1 MQTKK
6 IVKTTYRLVAV
17 MILIIVPILAF
28 ASNPKQKTVL
38 YVSSFAETTY
48 WSQKTEKTLLE
59 TFKNENYNVN
69 LLRLFLDEEK
79 TPKLED
85 RIRILQDFFKKNKEK
100 IDVIVVF
107 DYGATKVFLNYSD
120 PIISKIPVVFASEL
134 EKGTEIK
141 YKNVTGLA
149 FDYGVSQTY
158 KCGLRIFPNTK
169 KVYVWADNSPTG
181 KLFIEE
187 AMAHLKGY
195 NPDVE
200 IEYGLKV
207 GSLDELRKRCKS
219 LDTNSF
225 VIFGTWSLDTLGRK
239 YSDEELANIFF
250 KDVKVP
256 IFCTYEE
263 RIGDGFLGGFV
274 QTPQGNAVSAAR
286 KAIRIFNGEFVD
298 RMEIE
303 HIAPTPIFD
312 VRGLVKFDGN
322 IKALPSSSVLVNKF
336 SGYFYKYHIFL
347 VPIIVLFFIIL
358 FFLYNLILQKYR
370 NSKLKKSLKEKEV
383 SEKNLQENVRILSSA
398 MPSFRLLSWV
408 YNDRTKVFKYGVTDE
423 NGILEINLEGD
434 LSEAM
439 TFVSKEY
446 EDKFM
451 DFFYK
456 LDLVKDIHEFHLEYF
471 GRIPGEV
478 KDSWWEIKGNIQE
491 CEDSEGK
498 YKVLNAIHI
507 NIQRYKQ
514 IEIRLNEALNR
525 AIRSDKLKSNFI
537 ANITHEIRTPLH
549 AITGFANLINSEI
562 DEELRIEYTNIIK
575 QNSDKLIEIINDII
589 LVSEIQ
595 SGYFE
600 LKPVVLDLS
609 QYILELDSIFR
620 YRFPSD
626 IEFIVENPYQSCIVE
641 LDKNRLFHIIK
652 IFIDNAIKFTQQGF
666 VKLGYEVENNGVKFY
681 CQDSGIGINEEDK
694 DNIFTLFEKVDSTK
708 EGTGIGLGI
717 VKSIVEKVGGKY
729 GVESEIG
736 KGSYFWFWV
745 PSKKTIIDKESK
757 TSNVEMESMLETKY
771 RVLIV
776 ENDNS
781 ISDQFIEND
790 YTSIYDVNTSSTL
803 IEDVMDAISENKP
816 EVIILA
822 QKAQYL
828 DDYNTLK
835 QIKLEYPSIPIMII
849 SEELLVH
856 ERNKLLNAG
865 CNEFIEFPI
874 DFRILQQKINE
885 LIG

>member
-1 MQTKK
+1 
-6 IVKTTYRLVAV
+6 

>member
-1 MQTKK
+1 
-6 IVKTTYRLVAV
+6 
-17 MILIIVPILAF
+17 
-28 ASNPKQKTVL
+28 
-38 YVSSFAETTY
+38 
-48 WSQKTEKTLLE
+48 
-59 TFKNENYNVN
+59 
-69 LLRLFLDEEK
+69 FLDEEK

-781 ISDQFIEND
+781 ISDQFIEN
-790 YTSIYDVNTSSTL
+790 
-803 IEDVMDAISENKP
+803 
-816 EVIILA
+816 
-822 QKAQYL
+822 
-828 DDYNTLK
+828 
-835 QIKLEYPSIPIMII
+835 
-849 SEELLVH
+849 
-856 ERNKLLNAG
+856 
-865 CNEFIEFPI
+865 
-874 DFRILQQKINE
+874 
-885 LIG
+885 